1 MEEGFSI
8 GFTHKAMGSETPKM
22 ILNKGIVNSLKPP
35 RIVIDCDCSKNIFF
49 VFELNTL
56 IT

>member
-1 MEEGFSI
+1 MEGGFSI

-35 RIVIDCDCSKNIFF
+35 RIVIDCDCSQNIFF
-49 VFELNTL
+49 RV
-56 IT
+56 